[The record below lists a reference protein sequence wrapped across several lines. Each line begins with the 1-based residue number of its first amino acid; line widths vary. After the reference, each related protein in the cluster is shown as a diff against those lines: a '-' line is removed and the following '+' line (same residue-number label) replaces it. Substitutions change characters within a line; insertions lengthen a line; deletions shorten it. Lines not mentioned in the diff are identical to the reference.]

1 MWGRESGCSKV
12 IELLKKVNT
21 GDYTIKFEKQL
32 KGKNAELGR
41 EIDILIRN
49 NNELLAQVKMA
60 GEQSAYESDKIIN
73 YIENGNHAAA
83 QVNHSMEMIA
93 NGSIGQAN
101 NMEIIMKNT
110 DKISDLSEKI
120 NEKGN
125 ENVEVARALQNDIES
140 SANAMNSLITDI
152 KTTGNIT
159 KNTVSKIHE
168 LEERTKEISNFVS
181 IVNGISEQTNL
192 LALNASIEAARA
204 GEHGKGFAVVAEE
217 VRKLAEQ
224 SKQASEDIN
233 RIVSTI
239 VDDTEDTVK
248 NMDTSFENL
257 DNNIVVAEKTH
268 VIMNEVVKMMTSV
281 EKNILDMTEL
291 SKKQNDRVNITKE
304 AVEEA
309 TSASERISSSTQEVY
324 AASEEQSASYSEM
337 NEVSAMLKKAAYNTL
352 DLIQKYSIKK
362 ELTVNGKQVLNK
374 VQRVLEEY
382 ANTDEAKS
390 MEKNQHKLIVEKL
403 LNQNKE
409 LTVVYTA
416 DVNTENLKYINIDCQ
431 MDTVA
436 FRSWYRE
443 PLKTKKVYIS
453 ELYVPLGSSTQCMTI
468 AMPILRDEIVVGI
481 LATDLEYNE

>member
-1 MWGRESGCSKV
+1 
-12 IELLKKVNT
+12 
-21 GDYTIKFEKQL
+21 
-32 KGKNAELGR
+32 
-41 EIDILIRN
+41 
-49 NNELLAQVKMA
+49 
-60 GEQSAYESDKIIN
+60 
-73 YIENGNHAAA
+73 
-83 QVNHSMEMIA
+83 
-93 NGSIGQAN
+93 
-101 NMEIIMKNT
+101 
-110 DKISDLSEKI
+110 
-120 NEKGN
+120 
-125 ENVEVARALQNDIES
+125 
-140 SANAMNSLITDI
+140 
-152 KTTGNIT
+152 
-159 KNTVSKIHE
+159 
-168 LEERTKEISNFVS
+168 
-181 IVNGISEQTNL
+181 
-192 LALNASIEAARA
+192 
-204 GEHGKGFAVVAEE
+204 
-217 VRKLAEQ
+217 
-224 SKQASEDIN
+224 
-233 RIVSTI
+233 
-239 VDDTEDTVK
+239 
-248 NMDTSFENL
+248 
-257 DNNIVVAEKTH
+257 VAEKTH

-468 AMPILRDEIVVGI
+468 AMPILRNEIVVGI